1 MHRLGLWAS
10 RRLRLRCLWTVV
22 PHAASLRQAWRKPCR
37 RQWHMAMLQGG
48 NLPRIPISGIKW
60 KLSQQYDNDKV
71 TAVR

>member
-22 PHAASLRQAWRKPCR
+22 PHAASLRQAWRKSCR

-48 NLPRIPISGIKW
+48 NLPRIPISGIK
-60 KLSQQYDNDKV
+60 
-71 TAVR
+71 